1 MGIFS
6 MLFGKGKKNE
16 EVVNV
21 IKNGAFLV
29 DVRTSAEFSGGS
41 VKGAINIPLNQVQ
54 SQLSKFKAKKGVV
67 VFCASGNR
75 SAQAK
80 RILEGNGIQNVYNGG
95 SWSKVNRLVNS

>member
-1 MGIFS
+1 
-6 MLFGKGKKNE
+6 MLFGGGKKNE
-16 EVVNV
+16 QIVDL

-54 SQLSKFKAKKGVV
+54 SQLSKFKGKKGIV

-80 RILEGNGIQNVYNGG
+80 RILESNSIQNVYNGG
-95 SWSKVNRLVNS
+95 SWSKVNRLVKS